1 MKFVSE
7 LQSREIQ
14 KQVQVF
20 SLFTI
25 WAWHQKG
32 PSSKNYRVAEK
43 KRKIFTALYSQNLTL
58 LLMSKV
64 TFKIFSFE
72 VSFYHF
78 TEVVKSQFNTL
89 INCELFDAIRTKFC
103 LCHIAIPAL
112 EADSAAVQTGCYPS
126 MDQMAEMIPFVR
138 FFDL

>member
-1 MKFVSE
+1 
-7 LQSREIQ
+7 
-14 KQVQVF
+14 
-20 SLFTI
+20 
-25 WAWHQKG
+25 
-32 PSSKNYRVAEK
+32 
-43 KRKIFTALYSQNLTL
+43 
-58 LLMSKV
+58 MSKV
-64 TFKIFSFE
+64 IFKIFSFE
-72 VSFYHF
+72 VSFYQF

-138 FFDL
+138 FFLPSRFLYNFQIIEKFKLRRIYLFGVGVGSNIFLRYAVSFLMT